1 MSLPARQDGDGVRFE
16 ALVTPRASR
25 ARLGPVAGERIKIA
39 VTAPPVD
46 GEANA
51 AVIECVA
58 RALGVPKRSVSIA
71 SGEASRRK
79 SVRVAGVTLAQLE
92 AALAG

>member
-1 MSLPARQDGDGVRFE
+1 MSLPARQDGDGIRFD

-25 ARLGPVAGERIKIA
+25 SRLGPLAGERIKIA

-51 AVIECVA
+51 AVVECVA
-58 RALGVPKRSVSIA
+58 KALGVPRRNVSIVA
-71 SGEASRRK
+71 GESSRRK
-79 SVRVAGVTLAQLE
+79 TVRVVGVTLAQLE
-92 AALAG
+92 AALA

>member
-1 MSLPARQDGDGVRFE
+1 MSLTAREERGGVSFD

-25 ARLGPVAGERIKIA
+25 ARLGPLAGERIKIA

-51 AVIECVA
+51 AVVECVA
-58 RALGVPKRSVSIA
+58 RALGVAKRNVSIV

-79 SVRVAGVTLAQLE
+79 TVRVEGVSLAQLE
-92 AALAG
+92 AALA